1 MKGHDKQ
8 LRKEH
13 LLKLREGDE
22 RTNPTRVAEGARR
35 VLSAESQKTMWKR
48 INRVTNPP
56 RGGAITRVQKEQGE
70 EVVELVTLN
79 DMSREIQRV
88 TEQRFALAESAP
100 AFTSSLR
107 QSVGFSADTE
117 FAFNIINGTA
127 EIPDD
132 VDATTYMLITE
143 MRRLLQL
150 TGEFWDQIFEILP
163 EDYVRYW
170 KRARERTSSSLANVH
185 FGHWKA
191 ATFSSRLSTF
201 FTTKLTLI
209 GRCGIPPSRWGS
221 GLQVML
227 EKVAGVALV
236 NKLRA
241 ILLMEG
247 DFNFFNKW
255 VFGYAAMN
263 ELYRLNYIPEDQYS
277 QRGGTAEDGRMDS
290 RLTTDISRQLR
301 HPMAIAAVDADQCY
315 DRINHIIMSL
325 VLLAVMGSVGLV
337 VALLRPIQTMKFFQ
351 RTAWGDSS
359 TFMGGRSTS
368 RPLHGLCQGNGAAPA
383 CWLMLSSLLM
393 HCYKRQGFG
402 SSILSPIS
410 GELLEFMGEMFV
422 DDTDLI
428 VMRPDL
434 KTGEEVYQEMQSAV
448 WNWGVNLNSTGGGL
462 KGAKCYWWLI
472 DYVCVDGGWRYAPK
486 VEWELLVPLPD
497 MSTYAIDQ
505 MECSTAMKMLG
516 VWSCPAGDDSAH
528 LEKVVGEKMKTWIQ
542 RTRNGHLPTSY
553 AWKSYL
559 WKLWPGL
566 RYGLAT
572 LGTSLVDIEQA
583 LVRQQYELLP
593 LLGVNRNIRRQWRT
607 IPRAFGGVGLLN
619 LTIEQTIGWINM
631 FLQHYGL
638 DSVLSRKFK
647 VSLEIL
653 QLEIGCAGCPLDER
667 FAQYGHLATPCWMKS
682 LWERLDHYN
691 FKLNVRYPRLTIPRE
706 GDMFLVKLFYQEGV
720 RGTRL
725 RRLNR
730 CRIHLKTLFL
740 SDLVSANGKS
750 FLAPDETRFSVYPQ
764 RPSSFVF
771 PREEPTPEDW
781 STWYSFW
788 RSFTGAGW
796 ALTRSLGRW
805 YLAPHNRWDWVIED
819 VTNTIWNLADTT
831 TGYRPVLSQVRTR
844 RNRLYGKGG
853 PLDCPTD
860 EASMRPVTVS
870 FVDDDVVLLHDIGQP
885 LVKIVDNPLSFWDY
899 LRSQGGEWMW
909 EHVLGDKEDMTWL
922 SNALCNG
929 TVMMVADGSYARDL
943 DPELCATGWIAVCV
957 NTRKQVKGSFFER
970 SLSASAYRGELLG
983 MVALHALIVTVGAVY
998 NLRTHRG
1005 SIHCDN
1011 LGALGKGRAHGRR
1024 VKSSMQQGD
1033 LVRALRAMKQGLFHH
1048 LKYMYVKS
1056 HQDDVRAWQDLP
1068 LDQRLNVICD
1078 TLAKQ
1083 AIGRGLAYTA
1093 VNRIT
1098 HPLSVPFEQ
1107 ASLIV
1112 NGNKLTSDV
1121 SGPVRFV
1128 LGKVEAERFYTR
1140 CVDIQDNGVNVGG
1153 LGWSSE
1159 QFHLV
1164 DWESLHL
1171 CLNSRPDMFGIWL
1184 AKQCIGVCAT

>member
-1 MKGHDKQ
+1 
-8 LRKEH
+8 
-13 LLKLREGDE
+13 
-22 RTNPTRVAEGARR
+22 
-35 VLSAESQKTMWKR
+35 
-48 INRVTNPP
+48 
-56 RGGAITRVQKEQGE
+56 
-70 EVVELVTLN
+70 
-79 DMSREIQRV
+79 
-88 TEQRFALAESAP
+88 
-100 AFTSSLR
+100 
-107 QSVGFSADTE
+107 
-117 FAFNIINGTA
+117 
-127 EIPDD
+127 
-132 VDATTYMLITE
+132 
-143 MRRLLQL
+143 
-150 TGEFWDQIFEILP
+150 
-163 EDYVRYW
+163 
-170 KRARERTSSSLANVH
+170 
-185 FGHWKA
+185 
-191 ATFSSRLSTF
+191 
-201 FTTKLTLI
+201 
-209 GRCGIPPSRWGS
+209 
-221 GLQVML
+221 
-227 EKVAGVALV
+227 
-236 NKLRA
+236 
-241 ILLMEG
+241 
-247 DFNFFNKW
+247 
-255 VFGYAAMN
+255 
-263 ELYRLNYIPEDQYS
+263 
-277 QRGGTAEDGRMDS
+277 
-290 RLTTDISRQLR
+290 
-301 HPMAIAAVDADQCY
+301 
-315 DRINHIIMSL
+315 
-325 VLLAVMGSVGLV
+325 
-337 VALLRPIQTMKFFQ
+337 
-351 RTAWGDSS
+351 
-359 TFMGGRSTS
+359 
-368 RPLHGLCQGNGAAPA
+368 
-383 CWLMLSSLLM
+383 
-393 HCYKRQGFG
+393 
-402 SSILSPIS
+402 
-410 GELLEFMGEMFV
+410 
-422 DDTDLI
+422 
-428 VMRPDL
+428 
-434 KTGEEVYQEMQSAV
+434 
-448 WNWGVNLNSTGGGL
+448 
-462 KGAKCYWWLI
+462 
-472 DYVCVDGGWRYAPK
+472 
-486 VEWELLVPLPD
+486 
-497 MSTYAIDQ
+497 
-505 MECSTAMKMLG
+505 
-516 VWSCPAGDDSAH
+516 
-528 LEKVVGEKMKTWIQ
+528 
-542 RTRNGHLPTSY
+542 
-553 AWKSYL
+553 
-559 WKLWPGL
+559 
-566 RYGLAT
+566 
-572 LGTSLVDIEQA
+572 
-583 LVRQQYELLP
+583 
-593 LLGVNRNIRRQWRT
+593 
-607 IPRAFGGVGLLN
+607 
-619 LTIEQTIGWINM
+619 
-631 FLQHYGL
+631 
-638 DSVLSRKFK
+638 
-647 VSLEIL
+647 
-653 QLEIGCAGCPLDER
+653 
-667 FAQYGHLATPCWMKS
+667 MKS

-706 GDMFLVKLFYQEGV
+706 GDMFLVNLFYQEGV

-750 FLAPDETRFSVYPQ
+750 FLAPDETRFGVFPQ
-764 RPSSFVF
+764 RHSSFVF

-781 STWYSFW
+781 STWYGFW

-805 YLAPHNRWDWVIED
+805 YRAPHNRWDWVIED
-819 VTNTIWNLADTT
+819 GTNTIWNLTDTT
-831 TGYRPVLSQVRTR
+831 AGYRPILSHVSTR
-844 RNRLYGKGG
+844 SNRLYGKGG
-853 PLDCPTD
+853 PLECPTD
-860 EASMRPVTVS
+860 EASLRPVTVS

-885 LVKIVDNPLSFWDY
+885 LVKCVDNPPSFWDY

-1024 VKSSMQQGD
+1024 VKSSMKQGD

-1068 LDQRLNVICD
+1068 LDQRLNVMCD

-1184 AKQCIGVCAT
+1184 AKQCIGVCATRRNMARINREDDEVCPNCKAVRERSTHLNVCRDIGRTALFDESVDRVEQWMGQRGRTEPEMAFWLGKILRLRGSTAEIPWHRMSDGVRAVMEDVLTIGWTELLHGKIPISMTEWNSNYIASYRTPQGLTGRSWAKQLIFQILKISHAQWLYRNFTLHHQTRGYLVMKNKLEVLEKLGKLSEARPEEIPEESRFLLEIDFRGLVTSRLDRQVYWIAAMQAAIKAGRDKRFQWKRKGRMPRAAASRTTRAEELSHVRHRKIICSMFAQEVASRKRVCTTQSGTSKYRRTD